1 MTSSVASTTKIFF
14 WSTVVGVVC
23 LALAGW
29 WNGLAGVGIALLL
42 IVMEIGFSF
51 DNAVVNAAVLKTMD
65 EKWQQRFLT
74 WGMVIAVFGMYA
86 LFPILIVS
94 VATGLGFGDV
104 ISMALHDQ
112 ATYGHHLEEAH
123 TQIASFGGMFLL
135 MVFLKFIL
143 DEGKE
148 LHWLGAVEEK
158 LSKLGKLESLEVVLA
173 LGIVLGLHYF
183 LPEDKQIPEMVA
195 GVFGVITYVLISSVT
210 GLLQGDGAVT
220 AARTG
225 LAGFIYLQVL
235 DATFSMDA
243 VVGAFAIS
251 TDIVIIMLGLTT
263 GAMFVR
269 SITVYLVRKG
279 TLSHYVY
286 LEHGAHYGIGALAL
300 ILLYSTIHHVPE
312 AVTGLI
318 GIGFIALSLVSSVKH
333 NRANSHC

>member
-1 MTSSVASTTKIFF
+1 MNTNTVKIFL
-14 WSTVVGVVC
+14 WSGIVALVC
-23 LALAGW
+23 LS
-29 WNGLAGVGIALLL
+29 LAGVWGGVNGLLIALLL

-51 DNAVVNAAVLKTMD
+51 DNAVVNAAVLKNMNHL
-65 EKWQQRFLT
+65 WQERFLT
-74 WGMVIAVFGMYA
+74 WGMVVAVFGMYA

-104 ISMALHDQ
+104 IHMALYDQ
-112 ATYGHHLEEAH
+112 ATYGEHLEGAH

-135 MVFLKFIL
+135 MVFLKFIF

-148 LHWLGAVEEK
+148 LHWLGAFEEK
-158 LSKLGKLESLEVVLA
+158 LSKVGKLESFEIVLA
-173 LGIVLGLHYF
+173 LGILLMLHYF
-183 LPEDKQIPEMVA
+183 LPTEKQIPEMVA
-195 GVFGVITYVLISSVT
+195 GVFGVMTYVLISSIT
-210 GLLQGDGAVT
+210 GVLQGDGAAT
-220 AARTG
+220 AVRSG
-225 LAGFIYLQVL
+225 VAGFIYLQVL

-251 TDIVIIMLGLTT
+251 QDIIIIMLGLTT

-279 TLSHYVY
+279 TLAQYVY

-300 ILLYSTIHHVPE
+300 ILLYSTVHHVPE

-318 GIGFIALSLVSSVKH
+318 GIAFIALSLVSSVKY
-333 NRANSHC
+333 NRKHRHD